1 MRTCGEKYIT
11 FSVPIKNDKDKKY
24 KVKFIDIFRFMSIS
38 LSNFGDNFS
47 DKLHSDKYIDCKSFL
62 DYMSIKDDQLI
73 FRCFECKQN
82 YKKYFKK
89 DLIKRF
95 ANIHEFG
102 NLCQ

>member
-24 KVKFIDIFRFMSIS
+24 KVKFIDVFRFMSIS
-38 LSNFGDNFS
+38 LSNLGDNFS